1 MKDRTQ
7 FVFSKAL
14 EKVIGLGVDNLGYNL
29 LLLIAQLH
37 EALVWVDVLGALG
50 NPIDS
55 VGIINLPACLGE
67 SPAVMLNQQ
76 VPNIINEASVEH
88 IREIGHGRR
97 HQLWGLVPH
106 IELLHEVFSVI
117 PQEAVIIPDT
127 SVWLVSAGFHYSLG
141 CISDASE
148 AFTCIH
154 ITSAL
159 GQCIDRVVT
168 VLPYSHIDITG
179 VTVAANGFWDRVLI
193 VFGFASSR
201 TGDYEEEGEQQKAR
215 TIYGCGSHW

>member
-7 FVFSKAL
+7 ITFSKHT
-14 EKVIGLGVDNLGYNL
+14 KK
-29 LLLIAQLH
+29 

-55 VGIINLPACLGE
+55 VGVINLPACLGE

-76 VPNIINEASVEH
+76 APNIINEALVEH
-88 IREIGHGRR
+88 IREIGHGRW
-97 HQLWGLVPH
+97 HQLWDLVVHVEPH

-127 SVWLVSAGFHYSLG
+127 SVWLVSAGFHYGLG
-141 CISDASE
+141 CISDTSE
-148 AFTCIH
+148 AFTSIH

-168 VLPYSHIDITG
+168 VPPYCHIDITG
-179 VTVAANGFWDRVLI
+179 VTTAELVTMKRRE
-193 VFGFASSR
+193 SSR
-201 TGDYEEEGEQQKAR
+201 KLLPYMDVAGIRNYL
-215 TIYGCGSHW
+215 